1 MPVVPHIPSMGCLL
15 FFVLVV
21 EGPFLLCLLIISSLV
36 PREEKKAVIFYE
48 DVFI

>member
-21 EGPFLLCLLIISSLV
+21 EGPFLLCPLIISSLV
-36 PREEKKAVIFYE
+36 PREEKAVIFYE